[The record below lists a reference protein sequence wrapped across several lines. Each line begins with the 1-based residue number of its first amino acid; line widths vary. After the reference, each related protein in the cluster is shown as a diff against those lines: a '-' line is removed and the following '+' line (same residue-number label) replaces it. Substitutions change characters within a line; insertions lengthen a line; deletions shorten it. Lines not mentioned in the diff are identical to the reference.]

1 MIPQR
6 ISYRYAKALYDVS
19 VDKNRKKMSDTL
31 KLVLDLFNNKELKQ
45 YILDPT
51 LSLEETLNIIK
62 YFVPDLKGLS
72 ERFITLLIEKRR
84 LNILKDVL
92 FQFEDIVLLNDRKV
106 FVKVETAEKI
116 KDEELKFIE
125 NMVREDTGLEPN
137 VDIVVNDELIAGAIV
152 KYEGKIIDMSLA
164 GRINRIKQEIK

>member
-19 VDKNRKKMSDTL
+19 ADKNRKKISDTL
-31 KLVLDLFNNKELKQ
+31 KLVLDLFNNNELKQ

-92 FQFEDIVLLNDRKV
+92 LQFEDIVLLNDRKV

-125 NMVREDTGLEPN
+125 NIVRKDTGLEPN
-137 VDIVVNDELIAGAIV
+137 LDIVVNDELIAGAIV

-164 GRINRIKQEIK
+164 GRIKRIKQEIK

>member
-125 NMVREDTGLEPN
+125 NIVREDTGLEPN
-137 VDIVVNDELIAGAIV
+137 LDVVVNDELIAGAIV

>member
-19 VDKNRKKMSDTL
+19 IDKNRKKMSDTL

-125 NMVREDTGLEPN
+125 NMVREDTGLKPN
-137 VDIVVNDELIAGAIV
+137 LDVVINDELIAGAIV